1 VNTALAERPSFD
13 MQQHQP
19 MGIES
24 AATAAASKAKALV
37 EARYIMAMRNPRNW
51 DQVRQDLLK
60 ECRRPSFADNK
71 SAFYVKPIGDGVEGL
86 GIRFVEVAL
95 RCMKNVMVESEMV
108 FEDTTKEVHQVTVTD
123 LESNVPWSI
132 GVNVP
137 KTVERS
143 KPSSDGSYISVRK
156 NSWGRDV
163 YTVPA
168 EGDDILNKRGA
179 LLSKAVR
186 TLGLRIIPGDLQD
199 EAEAIIKQV
208 RTDKAAQDPDAE
220 RKRILDAFAELG
232 VKAIELTE
240 YLGHDIATCSPAE
253 MVKLRGLYGAIRDGE
268 ATWAS
273 VLENKAQGSEG
284 GAGAAGA
291 KPPVSMPKA
300 KAPPPP
306 PPTPAAAAGMPTPSP
321 SPAPGSVA
329 AGADPDTGE
338 LFQTPAGAT
347 EMKAAGAPR
356 AANGALATDGE
367 RQLILRK
374 ARSAGVE
381 MADLMEQ
388 AGLTG
393 LPADLAGLTKD
404 GFIALKDAL
413 PQ

>member
-1 VNTALAERPSFD
+1 MNTAMAERPAFD
-13 MQQHQP
+13 LQQQP
-19 MGIES
+19 VGIES

-37 EARYIMAMRNPRNW
+37 EARYIMALRNPRNW

-95 RCMKNVMVESEMV
+95 RCMRNVMVESEMV
-108 FEDTTKEVHQVTVTD
+108 FEDPTKEVHQVTVTD

-143 KPSSDGSYISVRK
+143 RPSSDGSYISVRK
-156 NSWGRDV
+156 NSWGKDV

-179 LLSKAVR
+179 LISKAVR

-232 VKAIELTE
+232 VKAVGLTE

-273 VLENKAQGSEG
+273 VLENKAQGGESGTSGNG
-284 GAGAAGA
+284 GGA
-291 KPPVSMPKA
+291 KPAVTMPKA
-300 KAPPPP
+300 KAPAQQ
-306 PPTPAAAAGMPTPSP
+306 PAAAAGMSAPAAATPSP
-321 SPAPGSVA
+321 PADA
-329 AGADPDTGE
+329 KAG
-338 LFQTPAGAT
+338 
-347 EMKAAGAPR
+347 
-356 AANGALATDGE
+356 NGALATDGE
-367 RQLILRK
+367 R
-374 ARSAGVE
+374 S
-381 MADLMEQ
+381 
-388 AGLTG
+388 
-393 LPADLAGLTKD
+393 
-404 GFIALKDAL
+404 
-413 PQ
+413 